1 VEEIIMNNKSLPSQ
15 VVSYVNMAKEEYL
28 LYSKNF
34 NISNLISYEKYRD
47 RIVKVMNFSVSEADM
62 LIIN

>member
-1 VEEIIMNNKSLPSQ
+1 MNNKSLPSQ